1 MGDYDFLKLYDGV
14 LCMYVCM
21 YVGGYVYVLGFYI
34 LFVYGSVLDILR
46 WMFQKIRTVDLDGKT
61 IKLQIVS

>member
-1 MGDYDFLKLYDGV
+1 MMEFYV
-14 LCMYVCM
+14 CMYVCM

-34 LFVYGSVLDILR
+34 LFAYGSVLDILR
-46 WMFQKIRTVDLDGKT
+46 WIFQKIRTVDLDGKT

>member
-1 MGDYDFLKLYDGV
+1 
-14 LCMYVCM
+14 MYVCM
-21 YVGGYVYVLGFYI
+21 YMGGYVYVLGFYI

-46 WMFQKIRTVDLDGKT
+46 WIFQKIRTVDLDGKT